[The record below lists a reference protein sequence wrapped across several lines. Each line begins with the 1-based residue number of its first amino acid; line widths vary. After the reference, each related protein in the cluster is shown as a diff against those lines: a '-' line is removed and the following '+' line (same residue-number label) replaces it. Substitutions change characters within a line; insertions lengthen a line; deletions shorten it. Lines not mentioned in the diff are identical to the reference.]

1 VTIKRVFDTLWPGQ
15 EERALLG
22 RFYLAS
28 SLSEALNVI
37 FPFQFVYLYLVMG
50 RPEWAVIPTL
60 AETVTIWLMEIPTG
74 VVADRWSRKI
84 SVVSGDLL
92 SATSWAFVPLAVS
105 LHGAARLYAVITCF
119 MMEGIGQTLV
129 SGAEQAWVV
138 DNLASASRQDLVDRY
153 FARMRS
159 FGSLGGVIAGCLSL
173 VLLFT
178 TRVDRGTLDLLWYIA
193 AFGQFVAVGISST
206 IPEHLLNSSTI
217 PEHLLNG
224 QRHQPDTP
232 EHQING
238 QRFDVHPAGPTDH
251 SKADELDDVPF
262 LERAKQGFW
271 IIFHVQS
278 LFPFFLAMIVTAFA
292 YSITAEAFEIS
303 LLTKGLDG
311 RGLAPLGILKDIFGM
326 IFPLVGVAISR
337 WLGPTA
343 SLALFVMIPAGAV
356 SLFFVRPGLGV
367 VVGLYVIF
375 GIANDLWKPVTDAHL
390 QSMIPSPCRA
400 TVGSIASQVNEL
412 ANSAGLGAFAL
423 LLGRHSR
430 ELREATPDLIEAFSG
445 GAKTSIEV
453 PKGLFGLPVPDLAL
467 VLFTFVGLMSI
478 PFLIYS
484 QKSDSIYSQKS
495 NCISSQKSDS
505 ISSQK
510 SDCVSSQKSDSQDV
524 GTNHQEDMKRENM
537 KREDMI

>member
-1 VTIKRVFDTLWPGQ
+1 VRKNNVTVKRVFDALWPGQ

-74 VVADRWSRKI
+74 VVADRWGRKI

-105 LHGAARLYAVITCF
+105 FHGAARLYAVITCF

-178 TRVDRGTLDLLWYIA
+178 TRVDRGTLNLLWYIA

-206 IPEHLLNSSTI
+206 IPEHLLN
-217 PEHLLNG
+217 G
-224 QRHQPDTP
+224 QGHQPDTP
-232 EHQING
+232 EHQMSSQG
-238 QRFDVHPAGPTDH
+238 HQPDTPEHQMSSQGHQSDH
-251 SKADELDDVPF
+251 SEADELDDVPF

-271 IIFHVQS
+271 IIFHVQP
-278 LFPFFLAMIVTAFA
+278 LFPFFLAMVVTAFA
-292 YSITAEAFEIS
+292 YSITVEAFEIS

-326 IFPLVGVAISR
+326 IFPLVGVATSR

-356 SLFFVRPGLGV
+356 SLFFVKPGLGV

-375 GIANDLWKPVTDAHL
+375 GIANDLWKPVADAHL

-430 ELREATPDLIEAFSG
+430 ELREATPDLIDAFSG

-484 QKSDSIYSQKS
+484 QKS

-510 SDCVSSQKSDSQDV
+510 SDCQDV